1 MSQRNYAMAEETLF
15 TEEEIYRRSAECA
28 KKITQSYANAGIS
41 EEAPLVLVCVL
52 KGSCIFASDMLRH
65 LTDAHLPCTLECIC
79 CSSYGSQTSSSGEVK
94 LLLDVRQNLEGK
106 HVLIVEDIVDSA
118 ETLLFLK
125 KLLGA
130 RNPASLKTLTLLD
143 KPEGRRQP
151 FEPDFIVAVV
161 PNKFV
166 VGYGLDFN
174 QKFRGLRDVVV
185 LKESYYK
192 KSKL

>member
-1 MSQRNYAMAEETLF
+1 MSQRKYAMAEETLF
-15 TEEEIYRRSAECA
+15 TEEEIFKLSAECA
-28 KKITQSYANAGIS
+28 AKIAQSYANAGITEDS
-41 EEAPLVLVCVL
+41 PLVLICVL
-52 KGSCIFASDMLRH
+52 KGSCIFTADMIRH
-65 LTDAHLPCTLECIC
+65 LTDAHLPCTFECIC

-118 ETLLFLK
+118 ETLVFLT
-125 KLLGA
+125 KLLSA

-143 KPEGRRQP
+143 KPEGRRKP
-151 FEPDFIVAVV
+151 FEPDFSVAVV

-174 QKFRGLRDVVV
+174 QKFRGLRDIVV

-192 KSKL
+192 NCKL